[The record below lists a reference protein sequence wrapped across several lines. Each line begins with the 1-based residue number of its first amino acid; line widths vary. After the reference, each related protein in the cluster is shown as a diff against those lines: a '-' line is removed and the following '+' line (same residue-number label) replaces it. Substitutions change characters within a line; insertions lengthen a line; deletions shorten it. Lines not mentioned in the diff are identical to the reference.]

1 MTRTVP
7 PGVVQEAAS
16 VTVAAIEVVLARIGL
31 LSPKPLDGG
40 PASITDGTMG
50 LRALMKKSDDASFL
64 REMIG
69 SAAEREMGELTGA
82 AHAERS
88 PDRLM
93 QRYRHRDRDRQTRA
107 GTVELRI
114 PKLLRSSCFPLS
126 TRHGGGVGR
135 QASGR
140 RGHDAVPTGVEPGG
154 HHGQTL
160 VQPPSTGRSW
170 AVT

>member
-1 MTRTVP
+1 
-7 PGVVQEAAS
+7 
-16 VTVAAIEVVLARIGL
+16 
-31 LSPKPLDGG
+31 
-40 PASITDGTMG
+40 
-50 LRALMKKSDDASFL
+50 
-64 REMIG
+64 
-69 SAAEREMGELTGA
+69 MGELTGA

-114 PKLLRSSCFPLS
+114 PELLRSSCFPLS